1 MTVAIAGAQT
11 RAGIRIAS
19 TFGTPV
25 ACGAGDRL
33 VAEITPS
40 FGVNILPSRAIGSGR
55 FMAETFTRGSILPT
69 ISVTGD
75 VGFRNNFD
83 TIAALILGTDSVS
96 AMLTAGQ
103 NDYRH
108 RITFNTTLNS
118 RYATMAYETST
129 STTHEFPSC
138 ACTSLTVRS
147 TSVPGFLEYSAD
159 FIANTVNLSSATNT
173 NATLANVTNTDT
185 DLAAIDYDDD
195 FWINAQG
202 GVALAGGAQYNVT
215 GFEFNIARPQEF
227 RPEIKGSAG
236 NSAPVGAGLAT
247 STLNITVKELANHAY
262 YTVWSTEAAQKAAL
276 ICEGPQI
283 GTGSLKTVA
292 IYVPRMLLIQEPQY
306 AITDE
311 GVNTLSMQWN
321 CAAAAANPTGMQ
333 STFPYFEVI
342 NGLAT
347 TLLP

>member
-11 RAGIRIAS
+11 RAGIKIAS
-19 TFGTPV
+19 SFGTAV

-40 FGVNILPSRAIGSGR
+40 FGVNVLQSRAIGSGR
-55 FMAETFTRGSILPT
+55 FMAESFTRGSILPT
-69 ISVTGD
+69 LSITGD

-83 TIAALILGTDSVS
+83 TIAALLLGTDTVS

-108 RITFNTTLNS
+108 RVTFNTALNAK
-118 RYATMAYETST
+118 YATVAYETSS

-159 FIANTVNLSSATNT
+159 LIANTVNISSATNT
-173 NATLANVTNTDT
+173 NATLANVTNTDVE
-185 DLAAIDYDDD
+185 LAAIDYDDD
-195 FWINAQG
+195 FWINAQSG
-202 GVALAGGAQYNVT
+202 AALSSGSQYNVT
-215 GFEFNIARPQEF
+215 GFEFTIARPQEF

-236 NSAPVGAGLAT
+236 NSAPVGTGLAE
-247 STLNITVKELANHAY
+247 SSLNITVKELANHAY

-276 ICEGPQI
+276 ICEGTQI
-283 GTGSLKTVA
+283 GTGSAKTIA
-292 IYVPRMLLIQEPQY
+292 IYIPRLLLIQEPQY
-306 AITDE
+306 AVTDA
-311 GVNTLSMQWN
+311 GMNTLSMQWN
-321 CAAAAANPTGMQ
+321 CAAASANPTGFN
-333 STFPYFEVI
+333 STFPYFEII
-342 NGLAT
+342 NGLST